1 MKITLSRFW
10 MICAGVVMLALSSCG
25 SGGKEDVLPPTVEVK
40 TTMIE
45 AEGRSQYIYVKASSS
60 WKITL
65 TSVEDRKSVV

>member
-1 MKITLSRFW
+1 

-60 WKITL
+60 WKT
-65 TSVEDRKSVV
+65 